1 MSRSR
6 ARSAE
11 PPPKLRVRRPADFLA
26 VVPYLLG
33 FHPSESLVAVLSRH
47 GRVVLTARLDLPPPD
62 LVERARDQLL
72 GVVAQHRID
81 EVVLAVYGE
90 DPVLGRRVLERLLDG
105 APGHVLVRE
114 ALLVSGGRWWS
125 LTCRTGCCPT
135 EGTPFDPT
143 THRLAAEAVYA
154 GLSAESSR
162 AALEGQ
168 VRGPQASDLPR
179 LEEAVRQARAEVAPL
194 DRAASAARMAAT
206 VRAVLAGT
214 AELDE
219 PTCALLAV
227 LALDLTV
234 RDVAWAL
241 MSRDAIGDHVR
252 LWSAVVARSP
262 DEVAPAPLGLLGAAG
277 WISGNGA
284 LLNCC
289 IERLERTDPG
299 YTMGHILADI
309 SDRALPPL
317 LWDELVED
325 LRTEVGSVAGDLR
338 LY

>member
-6 ARSAE
+6 PRSAE
-11 PPPKLRVRRPADFLA
+11 PPPRLRVRRPADFLA

-47 GRVVLTARLDLPPPD
+47 GRVVLTARLDLPVPD
-62 LVERARDQLL
+62 LVDAVRDQVL
-72 GVVAQHRID
+72 GLAVQHHID
-81 EVVLAVYGE
+81 EVVLAVYAE
-90 DPVLGRRVLERLLDG
+90 DRVVGRRLLERLLVG
-105 APGHVLVRE
+105 VPGQVLVRE
-114 ALLVSGGRWWS
+114 ALLVSGGTWWS
-125 LTCRTGCCPT
+125 LTCRTGCCPAT
-135 EGTPFDPT
+135 GTPFDPT
-143 THRLAAEAVYA
+143 AHRLAAEAVYA

-162 AALEGQ
+162 AALEVQ
-168 VRGPQASDLPR
+168 VRGPQPADVPR
-179 LEEAVRQARAEVAPL
+179 LEEAVRQARAVVATL
-194 DRAASAARMAAT
+194 DRAASAARMADT

-241 MSRDAIGDHVR
+241 MSRDTVHDHLR
-252 LWSAVVARSP
+252 LWSSVVARSP
-262 DEVAPAPLGLLGAAG
+262 DEVARAPLGLLGVAG

-289 IERLERTDPG
+289 VERLQRTDPG
-299 YTMGHILADI
+299 YTMGHLLADI
-309 SDRALPPL
+309 SERALPPN
-317 LWDELVED
+317 LWDDLVED
-325 LRTEVGSVAGDLR
+325 LRSEVGSVAAGLR
-338 LY
+338 LH